1 MENIVLTM
9 KRKPIAQ
16 GIMNNLKGSQDTHLI
31 YEPNYNNANRTI
43 NNHNAKATLIEV
55 AESGPYNI
63 EYCLK
68 LCKELRKNTPECK
81 LILMCS
87 EQDEKCIKKVV
98 DAKGGNEIDDFVF
111 YDVTIDYLT
120 SKLMSI

>member
-9 KRKPIAQ
+9 KRKPVAE
-16 GIMNNLKGSQDTHLI
+16 GIINSLKDNQYINPI
-31 YEPNYNNANRTI
+31 YEPKYNNANITI
-43 NNHNAKATLIEV
+43 NSHNPKVALIEV
-55 AESGPYNI
+55 AESAPYDV

-68 LCKELRKNTPECK
+68 LCKEIRKNTPKCK

-87 EQDEKCIKKVV
+87 EQDERTIKKVI

-120 SKLMSI
+120 SKLMSM